1 MKKLIV
7 ATLVLMLLL
16 SLAACAG
23 GATEDQSSDTATED
37 TATTVDVSAETEDTA
52 GETEESYKVAVLV
65 WSMAEEFGVDV
76 ITGAQNA
83 ADKLGIEMMY
93 PDPAG
98 DMQKEI
104 AIIEDLIQQNVDAV
118 CIAPVDAEAA
128 VPYIDMMREAGI
140 IVVDWD
146 IETEAECDA
155 YIMSDH
161 YKGGQ
166 VSAELFL
173 ENHGSE
179 GTVLIIDDVPGVTTA
194 EERNAGFDD
203 YLTENAPEITIIH
216 QLSSGTRD
224 THRATIEN
232 MMTAYPEISGIF
244 CFMGD
249 LAIPAYNVMKT
260 LGRDDVLIAG
270 YDATPEQ
277 LEIMLNDGEDCQL
290 ISSVALY
297 PKNIGRLA
305 METAYGLLT
314 GELES
319 GVRIES
325 VNGMLT
331 PENAAE
337 FEDLEFAQQNF
348 ILA

>member
-1 MKKLIV
+1 MKRKLYLAVI
-7 ATLVLMLLL
+7 LVILGLVMG
-16 SLAACAG
+16 ACAPTAAPTEEPEETQAPEEE
-23 GATEDQSSDTATED
+23 ATEEA
-37 TATTVDVSAETEDTA
+37 AEP
-52 GETEESYKVAVLV
+52 YKVAVLV

-83 ADKLGIEMMY
+83 ADKLGVEMMY

-104 AIIEDLIQQNVDAV
+104 AIIEDLIQQDVDAV
-118 CIAPVDAEAA
+118 AIAPVDAEAV
-128 VPYIDMMREAGI
+128 VPYVDKMREAGI
-140 IVVDWD
+140 VVVNWD
-146 IETEAECDA
+146 IITEAECDA
-155 YIMSDH
+155 YIAADN

-166 VSAELFL
+166 VSAENFL
-173 ENHGSE
+173 EKHGPE

-194 EERNAGFDD
+194 EERTAGFED
-203 YLTENAPEITIIH
+203 YLAEHAPDIEIIH
-216 QLSSGTRD
+216 QLSTGTRD

-232 MMTAYPEISGIF
+232 MMTAYPQISGIF

-249 LAIPAYNVMKT
+249 LAIPAYNVMQT

-297 PKNIGRLA
+297 PKNIGRVA

-319 GVRIES
+319 GVRIEA
-325 VNGMLT
+325 VTGMLT
-331 PENAAE
+331 PENAPE
-337 FEDLEFAQQNF
+337 FEDLEFAQ
-348 ILA
+348 

>member
-1 MKKLIV
+1 MV
-7 ATLVLMLLL
+7 LVFSM
-16 SLAACAG
+16 AACG
-23 GATEDQSSDTATED
+23 GTAESDTAD
-37 TATTVDVSAETEDTA
+37 TAQDTSTVETADSSDAATDESATT
-52 GETEESYKVAVLV
+52 YRIAVLV

-76 ITGAQNA
+76 IEGAQNA
-83 ADKLGIEMMY
+83 ADRLGVEMMY

-104 AIIEDLIQQNVDAV
+104 SIIEDLIQQDVDAV
-118 CIAPVDAEAA
+118 CIAPVDAQAV

-140 IVVDWD
+140 IVVNWD
-146 IETEAECDA
+146 IETTAECDA

-166 VSAELFL
+166 ASAELFL
-173 ENHGSE
+173 EKHGTE

-194 EERNAGFDD
+194 EERNRGFED
-203 YLTENAPEITIIH
+203 YLTENAPNIKIIH

-224 THRATIEN
+224 TPRATIEN
-232 MMTAYPEISGIF
+232 MLTAYPEISGIF

-249 LAIPAYNVMKT
+249 LAIPAYNVCQT
-260 LGRDDVLIAG
+260 LGRTDVLIAG

-277 LEIMLNDGEDCQL
+277 LEIMLNDGEDCNL

-314 GELES
+314 GEVEV
-319 GVRIES
+319 GARIES

-331 PENAAE
+331 PENAAD
-337 FEDLEFAQQNF
+337 FEDLEFAQ
-348 ILA
+348 